1 MVTPK
6 RLNFSSSA
14 CGDSDTRLEK
24 LPSTHAAEEQEP
36 MKTKTTKK
44 KKKKQKSMMK
54 EIWNED
60 NELAVLKGLV
70 DYRVRTMHEPGFDWD
85 GFFDFIKG
93 SIKAEVTKEQLLS
106 KIRKLKRRFVVHM
119 ERITQ
124 GNDPLFTRFTDSQAF
139 GYAKMIWD
147 SAEDEVDN
155 RSSIREKALQNEN
168 GENAFKENEQVN
180 NDEPVNKNGKV
191 PPEVVCMEEAE
202 QTENGEGAFKECD
215 QVDKDAP
222 LNENGKSILE
232 VVGMENAQQTE
243 GDNAFKENEQAAN
256 GEPVNINGTSVPE
269 AVGMENAQQTENGE
283 CSVKENGQVGNA
295 EHVNENGKSLPEA
308 QQVENG
314 ECAFKENG
322 QASNDEPVNEN
333 EAEKSNSDGKSLP
346 EAVGVDKTAE
356 HKTDGNENH
365 DNEDDADDLC
375 SVQDAFETMMWKGLT
390 DYQKKLQIEKLKN
403 IRTGKR
409 KELSSEWKALCAEEL
424 NLNIKK
430 LRLCANLAEAANH
443 A

>member
-202 QTENGEGAFKECD
+202 QTENGE
-215 QVDKDAP
+215 
-222 LNENGKSILE
+222 
-232 VVGMENAQQTE
+232 
-243 GDNAFKENEQAAN
+243 
-256 GEPVNINGTSVPE
+256 
-269 AVGMENAQQTENGE
+269 